1 MKCQETFQTQ
11 CFTLINEKVAIKHF
25 FQCFSESMVFI
36 KTGFMP
42 YYSAAKRE
50 GDQNVRFKLV
60 QSASETRR
68 RLVSTEKHTRLLQT
82 RLSNQHEER
91 SLFMWMGIV
100 FIVKTVG
107 NSENSSIVLNFLRLG
122 LFNHCLSVVNLIQF
136 LLAGKFHQGSL
147 TK

>member
-1 MKCQETFQTQ
+1 MKCQETFQTY

-50 GDQNVRFKLV
+50 GDQNVRVKLV

-68 RLVSTEKHTRLLQT
+68 RLVSTEKHTRLLPI
-82 RLSNQHEER
+82 H
-91 SLFMWMGIV
+91 IV
-100 FIVKTVG
+100 YVDGHCIYSKNCWLNYT
-107 NSENSSIVLNFLRLG
+107 ENSSIVLNFLRLG
-122 LFNHCLSVVNLIQF
+122 LFNHCLSAVNLIQF